1 MSNCCTDPTEPIK
14 LDPRD
19 LHREQELRG
28 NLLRDLFT
36 GDPEKLMLKEL
47 KGANTYLR
55 ELAALRAHYPAV
67 RHYAITIL
75 DRESITILERIVDKE
90 PGTETG
96 ILAQKRVAELAG

>member
-36 GDPEKLMLKEL
+36 GDPEKVMRQQLHS
-47 KGANTYLR
+47 ATPYLR
-55 ELAALRAHYPAV
+55 ELAALRAHYDSV
-67 RHYAITIL
+67 RKDAIGLL
-75 DRESITILERIVDKE
+75 DQQSISVLERIIKQEGDSDIA
-90 PGTETG
+90 ETARRQLEKVSG
-96 ILAQKRVAELAG
+96 